1 MEIMFS
7 IVILTKN
14 SKNVVDALV
23 NALKSQKFAY
33 PFELIF
39 MDNNSTDGTLDY
51 LESLREKMNDV
62 RIIHVPEDEFSH
74 SGTRMQAAH
83 LARGKYIVF
92 FTDDVLP
99 IGVNFLTDLTH
110 HVKEGKATTS
120 YGVFQIGGTRE
131 YDPIDAYLHN
141 LSYQKYG
148 DISEP
153 ISPYCWDILPST
165 IRRILSNFDNCAS
178 CIERE
183 VLMDLHLPDIP
194 YGEDMIFAKK
204 LILNEHKVALAKKAK
219 FYHWHKVK
227 FSYMLKR
234 MCIDQHLSIQEFGLY
249 YVSSLRGLIKNIAIR
264 IIHRT
269 FIGLFKA
276 KIPFW
281 KKFYWIGYNWKVV
294 TADFLGKYI
303 GTLDESRTGGLLAPL
318 KKRLIKK
325 KKRIIDEISMKSLLR
340 Y

>member
-14 SKNVVDALV
+14 SKDVVGDLM
-23 NALKSQKFAY
+23 NALQSQKFAF
-33 PFELIF
+33 PFEIIF
-39 MDNNSTDGTLDY
+39 MDNNSKDGTREY
-51 LESLREKMNDV
+51 LQSLKEKMNDV
-62 RIIHVPEDEFSH
+62 RIIHVPEGEFSH
-74 SGTRMQAAH
+74 SRTRMQAVH
-83 LARGKYIVF
+83 LARGKHMVF

-99 IGVNFLTDLTH
+99 IGDHFLTDLTH
-110 HVKEGKATTS
+110 PVREKKAAAS
-120 YGVFQIGGTRE
+120 CGVFQIGGPRE

-141 LSYQKYG
+141 RAYEKYPAV
-148 DISEP
+148 SEP
-153 ISPYCWDILPST
+153 LSAYCWEVLPPS
-165 IRRILSNFDNCAS
+165 IRRVLSNFDNCSS
-178 CIERE
+178 CIDRQ
-183 VLMDLHLPDIP
+183 VLLNLEFPDIP

-204 LILNEHKVALAKKAK
+204 LILNKQRVAYAKSAK

-234 MCIDQHLSIQEFGLY
+234 MCIDQHLSVKEFDLY
-249 YVSSLRGLIKNIAIR
+249 YVSSLRGLIWNIGIR

-269 FIGLFKA
+269 FVGLFRV
-276 KIPFW
+276 KIPIW
-281 KKFYWIGYNWKVV
+281 KRFYWIGYNWKVV

-303 GTLDESRTGGLLAPL
+303 GSLDESRTAGVLAPL

-325 KKRIIDEISMKSLLR
+325 KKRIIDEINAKSLLR